1 MPPLGGP
8 VSPSFLM
15 RCLIYH
21 NYKVKKGLVC
31 DTAAYFSSSWLE
43 KLGVKE
49 SLKKKMAEGE
59 GMPWARTALRIYLCD
74 CAGRE
79 YRRREKYGA
88 LESEKGDPEII
99 FF

>member
-1 MPPLGGP
+1 
-8 VSPSFLM
+8 
-15 RCLIYH
+15 
-21 NYKVKKGLVC
+21 
-31 DTAAYFSSSWLE
+31 
-43 KLGVKE
+43 
-49 SLKKKMAEGE
+49 MAEGE